1 MRETR
6 IARRALWALLLAVLG
21 MTTTVRADD
30 WIWSVALPT
39 STSALNAEAI
49 FSEVVPAVDRDV
61 TGASLGFGV
70 VEFYESRDDSERL
83 LYPSLSITSDSTP
96 SSSADLR
103 LRDEVFVRPSP
114 APASFVEAPRLTSEV
129 DPITRVIRRLPL
141 DDLAEYGIRLDRG
154 VAWDISREWTARV
167 SGEWSL
173 QDRPLP
179 KEAKSGEPREYGR
192 YTVHLFVALDI

>member
-96 SSSADLR
+96 SSSGL
-103 LRDEVFVRPSP
+103 VRPT
-114 APASFVEAPRLTSEV
+114 PRK
-129 DPITRVIRRLPL
+129 PTR
-141 DDLAEYGIRLDRG
+141 
-154 VAWDISREWTARV
+154 
-167 SGEWSL
+167 
-173 QDRPLP
+173 RP
-179 KEAKSGEPREYGR
+179 
-192 YTVHLFVALDI
+192 